1 MGDCGGYEYAEDAAE
16 CGRSGAKGEPGR
28 KASDGCL
35 GDEVGRLNASCVD
48 EIAVRLDCRVFLDDD
63 EKRLVNQLIAADGV
77 EHGRDGRLR

>member
-1 MGDCGGYEYAEDAAE
+1 MAE
-16 CGRSGAKGEPGR
+16 CGKSGARGEPGW
-28 KASDGCL
+28 KPSDGCL

-48 EIAVRLDCRVFLDDD
+48 EIAVRLDWRVFLDDD

>member
-1 MGDCGGYEYAEDAAE
+1 MGDCGGYEYTEEAV
-16 CGRSGAKGEPGR
+16 CGWSGVGGEPGW

-48 EIAVRLDCRVFLDDD
+48 EIAVRLDWRVFLDDD